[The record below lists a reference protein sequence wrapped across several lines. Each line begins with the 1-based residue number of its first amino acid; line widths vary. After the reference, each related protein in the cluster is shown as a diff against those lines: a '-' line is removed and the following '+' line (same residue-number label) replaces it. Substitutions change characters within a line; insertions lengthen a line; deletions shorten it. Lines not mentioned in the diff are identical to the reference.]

1 MTSQAQQLEMVLKLL
16 HQVDVDGLHTVER
29 TVQRLLQQQHTAA
42 QPVREQEP
50 STLEDFHQR
59 YRMTIDADLWAL
71 VGSQPATP
79 VEEDKTLI
87 RAQIGQRLSA

>member
-1 MTSQAQQLEMVLKLL
+1 MTSQAQQLEMVLELL
-16 HQVDVDGLHTVER
+16 QQVDIDGLHMVER
-29 TVQRLLQQQHTAA
+29 TVQRLLQQRTTA
-42 QPVREQEP
+42 QTGREQEP

-87 RAQIGQRLSA
+87 RAQIRQRLSA

>member
-1 MTSQAQQLEMVLKLL
+1 MSSQAQQLEMVLELL
-16 HQVDVDGLHTVER
+16 PQVDVGGLHTVEH
-29 TVQRLLQQQHTAA
+29 TVQRLLQQRTAA
-42 QPVREQEP
+42 QPLREQEP
-50 STLEDFHQR
+50 NTLEDFHRR

-87 RAQIGQRLSA
+87 RAQIIQRLSA

>member
-1 MTSQAQQLEMVLKLL
+1 
-16 HQVDVDGLHTVER
+16 VER
-29 TVQRLLQQQHTAA
+29 AVQRLLQQRTAA

-50 STLEDFHQR
+50 RTLEDFHQR

-79 VEEDKTLI
+79 VEEDKALI
-87 RAQIGQRLSA
+87 RAQIRQRLSV

>member
-1 MTSQAQQLEMVLKLL
+1 MTSQAQQLVMILELFQ
-16 HQVDVDGLHTVER
+16 QVDVDGLHTVER
-29 TVQRLLQQQHTAA
+29 TVQRLLQQRIAA

-50 STLEDFHQR
+50 RTLEDFHQR

-87 RAQIGQRLSA
+87 REQIRQRLPA

>member
-1 MTSQAQQLEMVLKLL
+1 MTSQAQQLEMVLELL

-29 TVQRLLQQQHTAA
+29 TVQRLLQPRTAA

-87 RAQIGQRLSA
+87 RAQIRQRLST

>member
-1 MTSQAQQLEMVLKLL
+1 MVLELL
-16 HQVDVDGLHTVER
+16 QRVGVDGLHTVER
-29 TVQRLLQQQHTAA
+29 PVQRLLQQRTAA

-59 YRMTIDADLWAL
+59 YRMTIDANLWAL

-79 VEEDKTLI
+79 AEEDKTLI
-87 RAQIGQRLSA
+87 RAQIRRVRRWSAQNI

>member
-1 MTSQAQQLEMVLKLL
+1 MTSQAQQLEMVLELL
-16 HQVDVDGLHTVER
+16 HQVDIDGLHTVER
-29 TVQRLLQQQHTAA
+29 TVQRLLQQRTAV
-42 QPVREQEP
+42 QPVREEEP

-59 YRMTIDADLWAL
+59 YRMTIDAALWAL

-87 RAQIGQRLSA
+87 RVQITQRLSA